1 MNEKELG
8 DNINTLRNCDSNFN
22 ESCKRSFD
30 EVMDF
35 MRQNGPLAQQLRER
49 DLVKTDGNSLQ
60 FNPNIYPSEKK

>member
-8 DNINTLRNCDSNFN
+8 DNINTLRNCDKNFD
-22 ESCKRSFD
+22 ESCKKSFD

-35 MRQNGPLAQQLRER
+35 MKQNGPLAQQLRER
-49 DLVKTDGNSLQ
+49 DLIKTEGNSLQ